1 MILQPEQ
8 LMAIFFTMMPVMMI
22 AGIALYVMANWYEIK
37 ATRKTNCLIWRH
49 PDNTVDSLS
58 RLEFIMW
65 DEAPGGYWPYKSF
78 FFLSEKLIKWCYE
91 VLEVDKDNKPILK
104 DGEKTFKIEPFLP
117 DAHINYT
124 GITCGELADAL
135 DWRPAKRL
143 LQQKAPMLQKMAQ
156 GGVIIMGL
164 AALFGIMALLDMLGK
179 GG

>member
-1 MILQPEQ
+1 MMLQPEQ
-8 LMAIFFTMMPVMMI
+8 LMAFFFIGMPLMGA
-22 AGIALYVMANWYEIK
+22 AGIALYIMANWYEIK
-37 ATRKTNCLIWRH
+37 ATRKGNCLIWRH
-49 PDNTVDSLS
+49 PDNTIDSLS
-58 RLEFIMW
+58 SLEFIKW

-91 VLEVDKDNKPILK
+91 IKKVDKDGAI
-104 DGEKTFKIEPFLP
+104 TFEIEPYIP
-117 DAHINYT
+117 DKHIDYT

-143 LQQKAPMLQKMAQ
+143 LSQKAPLLQKVAQ
-156 GGVIIMGL
+156 GGVLIMGC